1 MVGFNSDIL
10 KTVQTDIDLIDM
22 VLNQYN
28 TKSMEET
35 KFYLFNDIL
44 NCQNSD
50 IRYILLFVF
59 KYMTFDKVQVNI
71 IRVHNL
77 KSEWEIVQ
85 KKLATLKTF
94 NCDSNEFS

>member
-10 KTVQTDIDLIDM
+10 KTVQTDIDLINM
-22 VLNQYN
+22 VLNKYD

-59 KYMTFDKVQVNI
+59 KYMVARKVQVNI
-71 IRVHNL
+71 ITQHNL

-94 NCDSNEFS
+94 NYDSTFFS